1 MSRSL
6 IRPLIVLVLMLGA
19 ATLSVVAVPTKLL
32 SDTRPGFDLET
43 SIPKTFG
50 DWTVDPYM
58 VPIPPS
64 PDQEAAMSKIYDQ
77 VLSRTYV
84 NSKGERIMLSIT
96 YGSRQ
101 NQQMRA
107 HRQEVC
113 YSAQGFKIS
122 QLQRLPLE
130 VAGAEVPAAR
140 MVATQG
146 QRIEPVTYWFTMG
159 DSAVMSYLD
168 REVTQLSYALA
179 GQIPDGYLVR
189 VSSLSANSKR
199 AFEEQLQFANALMA
213 SVDPELR
220 RRFTGGSKVLESAS
234 RPPVR

>member
-1 MSRSL
+1 MSRTL

-32 SDTRPGFDLET
+32 SDTRPAFDLES
-43 SIPKTFG
+43 SIPKAFG
-50 DWTVDPYM
+50 DWKIDPYM
-58 VPIPPS
+58 IPIPPS
-64 PDQEAAMSKIYDQ
+64 PDQESAMSKIYDQ
-77 VLSRTYV
+77 ILSRTYV
-84 NSKGERIMLSIT
+84 NSKGERMMLSIT

-122 QLQRLPLE
+122 QLQRLPLV
-130 VAGAEVPAAR
+130 VAGAMVPSAR

-146 QRIEPVTYWFTMG
+146 QRVEPVTYWFTMG
-159 DSAVMSYLD
+159 DDAVMSYLD
-168 REVTQLSYALA
+168 RELTQLKYAVV

-189 VSSLSANSKR
+189 VSSLSGNPEE
-199 AFEEQLQFANALMA
+199 AFARQAEFADALMA
-213 SVDPELR
+213 SVDIELR
-220 RRFTGGSKVLESAS
+220 RRLTGRA
-234 RPPVR
+234 

>member
-1 MSRSL
+1 MNRSAL
-6 IRPLIVLVLMLGA
+6 RSVIVLVLMLGTA
-19 ATLSVVAVPTKLL
+19 VLSVVAVPTKLL
-32 SDTRPGFDLET
+32 SDTRPSFELAST
-43 SIPKTFG
+43 VPKAFG
-50 DWTVDPYM
+50 DWKLDPYTI
-58 VPIPPS
+58 PIPPS
-64 PDQEAAMSKIYDQ
+64 PDQESAMSKIYDQ

-84 NSKGERIMLSIT
+84 NSRGERIMLSIT

-122 QLQRLPLE
+122 QLQRLPLI

-146 QRIEPVTYWFTMG
+146 QRVEPVTYWFTMG

-168 REVTQLSYALA
+168 REVTQLKYALS
-179 GQIPDGYLVR
+179 GQIPDGYLIR
-189 VSSLSANSKR
+189 VSSLSPDSAS
-199 AFEEQLQFANALMA
+199 AFGKQAEFADALMG
-213 SVDPELR
+213 SLTPELR
-220 RRFTGGSKVLESAS
+220 QRLTGRS
-234 RPPVR
+234 

>member
-1 MSRSL
+1 MNLSL
-6 IRPLIVLVLMLGA
+6 IRPLVVLVLMLGA

-32 SDTRPGFDLET
+32 SDTRPAFDLEK
-43 SIPKTFG
+43 SIPKAFG
-50 DWTVDPYM
+50 DWKVDPFM
-58 VPIPPS
+58 IPIPPS
-64 PDQEAAMSKIYDQ
+64 PDQQSALNKIYDQ
-77 VLSRTYV
+77 ILSRTYV

-96 YGSRQ
+96 YGARQ

-122 QLQRLPLE
+122 QLQRLPLN
-130 VAGAEVPAAR
+130 VAGATVPSAR

-146 QRIEPVTYWFTMG
+146 QRVEPVTYWFTMG
-159 DSAVMSYLD
+159 DDAVMSYLD
-168 REVTQLSYALA
+168 RELTQLKYAIS

-189 VSSLSANSKR
+189 ISSLSSDSTH
-199 AFEEQLQFANALMA
+199 AFGEQLHFANALME

-220 RRFTGGSKVLESAS
+220 RRFTGGS
-234 RPPVR
+234 

>member
-32 SDTRPGFDLET
+32 SDTRPGFDLEKA
-43 SIPKTFG
+43 IPKTFG

-64 PDQEAAMSKIYDQ
+64 PDQESAMRQIYDQ
-77 VLSRTYV
+77 ILSRTYV
-84 NSKGERIMLSIT
+84 NSKGERMMLSIT

-122 QLQRLPLE
+122 RLQRLPMD
-130 VAGAEVPAAR
+130 VAGSMVPSAR

-146 QRIEPVTYWFTMG
+146 QRVEPVTYWFTMG

-168 REVTQLSYALA
+168 REVTQLRYALR
-179 GQIPDGYLVR
+179 GMIPDGYLIR
-189 VSSLSANSKR
+189 ISSLSANADR
-199 AFEEQLQFANALMA
+199 AFEEQSDFANALM
-213 SVDPELR
+213 SSLNSELR
-220 RRFTGGSKVLESAS
+220 KRLTGGQS
-234 RPPVR
+234 